1 MEEIG
6 VYWSTRMATP
16 LNIKDPEAYQ
26 LASEIARH
34 TGKTLTRVVVDAL
47 KHEREALRRGPQEID
62 ISKVRQLLAD
72 MHAMPVTDT
81 RSVEDILGD
90 LYDEHGLP
98 K

>member
-1 MEEIG
+1 
-6 VYWSTRMATP
+6 MATP

-62 ISKVRQLLAD
+62 ISKVRQILAD
-72 MHAMPVTDT
+72 MHAMPVADP
-81 RSVEDILGD
+81 RSVEDIFGD

>member
-1 MEEIG
+1 
-6 VYWSTRMATP
+6 MATP

-26 LASEIARH
+26 LAYEIAQL

-47 KHEREALRRGPQEID
+47 KHEKEALKPETQEID
-62 ISKVRQLLAD
+62 MGKLHQILDRL
-72 MHAMPVTDT
+72 HAMPVADP
-81 RSVEDILGD
+81 RSVEEILGD

>member
-1 MEEIG
+1 
-6 VYWSTRMATP
+6 MATP

-62 ISKVRQLLAD
+62 ISKVRQILAD
-72 MHAMPVTDT
+72 MHAMPVADP

-90 LYDEHGLP
+90 LYDEYGLP

>member
-1 MEEIG
+1 
-6 VYWSTRMATP
+6 MATP

-62 ISKVRQLLAD
+62 ISKVRQILAD
-72 MHAMPVTDT
+72 MHAMPVADP

>member
-1 MEEIG
+1 
-6 VYWSTRMATP
+6 MATP

-47 KHEREALRRGPQEID
+47 KHEREALRTGPQEID
-62 ISKVRQLLAD
+62 ISKVRQILAD
-72 MHAMPVTDT
+72 MHAMPVADP
-81 RSVEDILGD
+81 RSVEDILAD